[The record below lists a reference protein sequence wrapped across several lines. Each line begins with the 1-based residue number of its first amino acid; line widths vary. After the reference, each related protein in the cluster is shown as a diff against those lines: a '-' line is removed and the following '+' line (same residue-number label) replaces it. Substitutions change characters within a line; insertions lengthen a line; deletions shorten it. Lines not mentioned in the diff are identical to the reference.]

1 MPTITLVQSGL
12 TFTAADDEA
21 ILDAAY
27 RQSIDLPHNCLS
39 GQCRTCIT
47 RVLWGRVEH
56 DPLRAPFLNIRHDEI
71 AAGWRLLCSAYARS
85 DAALNR

>member
-1 MPTITLVQSGL
+1 MPTLTLARSGVK
-12 TFTAADDEA
+12 FTADLDET
-21 ILDAAY
+21 ILDAAF

-47 RVLWGRVEH
+47 RVLHGRVEH
-56 DPLRAPFLNIRHDEI
+56 DPFRAPVLNIRPDEV

-85 DAALNR
+85 DAALDR